1 MKTNDDAKR
10 TFGIVSTKRKER
22 GPNSAGQSGDM
33 QGLEGGRAEE
43 LLEEGQTL
51 EAEILMGIEDAP
63 DADEGEVRTKQV
75 PDDDVPTEYLGR
87 D

>member
-1 MKTNDDAKR
+1 M
-10 TFGIVSTKRKER
+10 
-22 GPNSAGQSGDM
+22 
-33 QGLEGGRAEE
+33 EGGRAEE

-75 PDDDVPTEYLGR
+75 PDDDVPTEYLGK

>member
-1 MKTNDDAKR
+1 MKTNDDARR
-10 TFGIVSTKRKER
+10 TYDTAPLRKKEG

-51 EAEILMGIEDAP
+51 EAEILMAVEDAP
-63 DADEGEVRTKQV
+63 DADEGEVRTTQL
-75 PDDDVPTEYLGR
+75 PDDDVPSEYLGK

>member
-10 TFGIVSTKRKER
+10 TYSIGSRKRDEL
-22 GPNSAGQSGDM
+22 GPNSAGQSGDT
-33 QGLEGGRAEE
+33 QGLPEGGAEE

-51 EAEILMGIEDAP
+51 EAEILMGVEDSP
-63 DADEGEVRTKQV
+63 DADEGSVRTKQI
-75 PDDDVPTEYLGR
+75 PDDDIPVEYLGQ